1 LEPPRVVADAQRTA
15 DGLIAEFRSALELRR
30 AHEEEILRRSIEQ
43 KVARLLTEDSAQQL
57 GEAEVRAALEAA
69 EGHYHHAMRILSAND
84 VREEIRRIGRSKVAV
99 MLSDVAASQSE
110 RAAEVEPWNKLCG
123 LSVDLAAMLQ
133 YFGQDDDASIAAL
146 RDAAGN
152 PRGLGV
158 ISLHSLLASP
168 SLTEELCAK
177 LKVRAT
183 LRTLSAR
190 ARFRLPGF
198 VRFCCRVGRRRGPQ
212 SRQLE
217 SSRPHSKGRP
227 SGDSSN
233 RRRRSAL
240 SLTSLCKPTP
250 SACSRSSLR
259 GITLSLCACCEN
271 RPRPAPPRMH
281 KAGAWGLRSRDRK
294 RGFPVGEV
302 RVCACPAR
310 SGERE
315 GEGGIEG
322 RDGGREGGMDGGGGR
337 EMEAA
342 R

>member
-1 LEPPRVVADAQRTA
+1 VVADAQRTA

-123 LSVDLAAMLQ
+123 LSVDLEAMLQ

-177 LKVRAT
+177 LKVR
-183 LRTLSAR
+183 
-190 ARFRLPGF
+190 
-198 VRFCCRVGRRRGPQ
+198 
-212 SRQLE
+212 
-217 SSRPHSKGRP
+217 RP
-227 SGDSSN
+227 
-233 RRRRSAL
+233 
-240 SLTSLCKPTP
+240 
-250 SACSRSSLR
+250 
-259 GITLSLCACCEN
+259 
-271 RPRPAPPRMH
+271 
-281 KAGAWGLRSRDRK
+281 
-294 RGFPVGEV
+294 
-302 RVCACPAR
+302 
-310 SGERE
+310 
-315 GEGGIEG
+315 
-322 RDGGREGGMDGGGGR
+322 
-337 EMEAA
+337 
-342 R
+342 